1 MQTRSGTRSQRV
13 REKMVARLAETFTRL
28 AIKIAPKPPT
38 PQEYRWK
45 VTLDGSAPSIFYVMF
60 LDGSLRGGEWHVAV
74 LCEYTDHEPVLV
86 DAGIGRSWI
95 TPLKPRQVDRVLRAL
110 RPEYLVTVQ
119 TDHEGWMPHLSIG
132 PVTCVTLAK
141 RLLGVHN
148 PGVVTSRQLL
158 DVLWRYRDGR
168 S

>member
-1 MQTRSGTRSQRV
+1 MQTRSGIRSQRV
-13 REKMVARLAETFTRL
+13 RENMVAWLTKAFTWLAV
-28 AIKIAPKPPT
+28 KVAPKPPAPLET
-38 PQEYRWK
+38 RWK

-60 LDGSLRGGEWHVAV
+60 TNGSLPGGEWHVSV
-74 LCEYTDHEPVLV
+74 LCEYSDHEPVLV
-86 DAGIGRSWI
+86 DAGIGRSWV
-95 TPLKPRQVDRVLRAL
+95 TPLKRDQIDRVIRAL
-110 RPEYLVTVQ
+110 RPAYLVTVQ
-119 TDHEGWMPHLSIG
+119 TDHEGWMVHSTIG

-158 DVLWRYRDGR
+158 DVLWRFRDGR